1 MKLSQKLLG
10 LAGVALADYA
20 CCPYDDYGLPDTAC
34 TGALREKTPFGTAD
48 QTFQQNDCKAW
59 EFNADAIFEGNDKCG
74 VNYGQ
79 CGFQRQFA
87 WGTAGATSGT
97 ANTAL
102 THYPGISSD
111 FELQFGIDTVANTK
125 DFDSLYGASTFSY
138 SGTSLGSRQA
148 SDGWGIG
155 HAPILGGVCKLFV
168 PVPPK
173 YIVQVQVAG
182 VHKAAGSHTM
192 FPAQFKPSA
201 AENFLAGTVF
211 CFSVV
216 NPSEGDVNDN
226 GVANGNVNGRG
237 ATGALAFGD
246 DFAGKNSLQRQDGLA
261 PAVNFGSPLVGTPGE
276 SIDGAN
282 DLNNSRGGNF
292 DVVAHFDTTWCTNN
306 NALTGFVV
314 EMQQAGDYRD
324 GDASYDITS
333 NHAHNDIY
341 EKRFAS
347 INYGSIYTA
356 SSPAGYMVNGGVNYR
371 WPNKG
376 AWAGYH
382 SVVTCAQ
389 HSTATD
395 GLVYNN
401 AREYVMSVSGGDFR
415 QGANTACSG
424 LNYRF
429 NVRQVGTAVENC
441 GPGQLPDADNKRCT
455 WNWNYSETAAAENET
470 FFDRTNNL
478 VFNTWSS
485 GRKRRQAA
493 VAHAG
498 AAPNIAPNGPV
509 TSNLAFTFT
518 FVDGLGATP
527 STLTLSSDNDSS
539 SPLVD
544 YVDIASNVATLK
556 CDPTTGLTPFR
567 DNFPDCFFGDELHFS
582 VSYTASSTSDPRAR
596 INSWYSKVTVV

>member
-20 CCPYDDYGLPDTAC
+20 CCPYDDYGLPDSTC
-34 TGALREKTPFGTAD
+34 TTALREKTPFAESA
-48 QTFQQNDCKAW
+48 QQPWIQNDCKAW

-79 CGFQRQFA
+79 CGFQRQFSWDA
-87 WGTAGATSGT
+87 EGAASGT
-97 ANTAL
+97 AASTL
-102 THYPGISSD
+102 THYPGISAD
-111 FELQFGIDTVANTK
+111 FKLEYGVDTIANTK
-125 DFDSLYGASTFSY
+125 DFDTEYGTSTFTY
-138 SGTSLGSRQA
+138 TGTALGERQA

-155 HAPILGGVCKLFV
+155 RAPILGGICKLFV

-182 VHKAAGSHTM
+182 VHKDGASHTM
-192 FPAQFKPSA
+192 FPGRFKASA
-201 AENFLAGTVF
+201 SESFVDGTVF

-237 ATGALAFGD
+237 AVGELAFGD
-246 DFAGKNSLQRQDGLA
+246 DFAGKNSLQRQAGLA
-261 PAVNFGSPLVGTPGE
+261 PAVNFGDALVGSPGQN
-276 SIDGAN
+276 INGAN

-306 NALTGFVV
+306 GSPTVV

-324 GDASYDITS
+324 GDNSYNIVND
-333 NHAHNDIY
+333 HAHNDIV

-347 INYGSIYTA
+347 INYGTIYTA
-356 SSPAGYMVNGGVNYR
+356 SSPAGYMVNGGNYR

-389 HSTATD
+389 YSAATD
-395 GLVYNN
+395 GLVYNG
-401 AREYVMSVSGGDFR
+401 ARDYVMSVSGGDFR
-415 QGANTACSG
+415 QGSSAACND

-429 NVRQVGTAVENC
+429 NVRQVGTGIENC

-455 WNWNYSETAAAENET
+455 WNWNYDADGNGETEE

-478 VFNTWSS
+478 VFNTWNSS

-493 VAHAG
+493 VAHAA
-498 AAPNIAPNGPV
+498 AAPNVSPNGPS

-518 FVDGLGATP
+518 FVDGMGATP
-527 STLTLSSDNDSS
+527 STLTLSSDNDHTT
-539 SPLVD
+539 SPPVD
-544 YVDIASNVATLK
+544 YVDISGNVATLK

-582 VSYTASSTSDPRAR
+582 VTYTAEDTSDPRAR
-596 INSWYSKVTVV
+596 INSWYSTVA